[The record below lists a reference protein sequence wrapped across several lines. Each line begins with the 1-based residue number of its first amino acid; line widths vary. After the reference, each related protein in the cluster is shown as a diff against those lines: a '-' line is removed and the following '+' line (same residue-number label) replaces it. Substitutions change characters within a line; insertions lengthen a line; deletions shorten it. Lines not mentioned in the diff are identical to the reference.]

1 MLVVDTG
8 SPGGAWTEAMTME
21 RMRRRRR
28 LRGWFRCCLLHSS
41 QRRVPRPPSQP
52 LATPGASNLHHPGL
66 TIAIVMSL

>member
-41 QRRVPRPPSQP
+41 QRRVPRP
-52 LATPGASNLHHPGL
+52 LATPRSPWCFQPSPPQ
-66 TIAIVMSL
+66 VSRSLSS